1 MKKIITAT
9 LLLVFGAIYAQKG
22 QAKSQ
27 VNKIDN
33 KLVGLWKGSE
43 KDQQIVGMEKRWV
56 MERKADGT
64 FMLIFTAIQDCNVDQ
79 VIERGQWW
87 IEKGEF
93 HELHFNSGKTDIYTY
108 TVIDPSHVKFNSK
121 EQALDMAVANYS
133 FVDTK
138 IDEDNQ

>member
-9 LLLVFGAIYAQKG
+9 LLSVFGAIYAQKG
-22 QAKSQ
+22 HAKPQANQ
-27 VNKIDN
+27 IDN

-43 KDQQIVGMEKRWV
+43 KDQQIAGMEKRWV

-64 FMLIFTAIQDCNVDQ
+64 FMLIFTTIQDCEVDQ
-79 VIERGQWW
+79 FIERGQWW

-108 TVIDPSHVKFNSK
+108 KVLDPSHVKFDSK
-121 EQALDMAVANYS
+121 EQALDMATDTYS

>member
-9 LLLVFGAIYAQKG
+9 LLLAFGAIYAQKG
-22 QAKSQ
+22 QAKPQ
-27 VNKIDN
+27 ANKIDN

-138 IDEDNQ
+138 IDEDDQ

>member
-9 LLLVFGAIYAQKG
+9 LLSVFGAIYAQKG
-22 QAKSQ
+22 HAKPQANQ
-27 VNKIDN
+27 IDN

-43 KDQQIVGMEKRWV
+43 KDQQIAGMEKRWV

-64 FMLIFTAIQDCNVDQ
+64 FMLIFTTIQDCEVDQ
-79 VIERGQWW
+79 FIERGQWW

-108 TVIDPSHVKFNSK
+108 KVLDPSHVKFDSK
-121 EQALDMAVANYS
+121 EQALDIAADTYS